1 MTTIYKIQAY
11 NSKMFGYYCIG
22 FIDFILKGKSFFE
35 YTNLFPPKEHE
46 KNNKI
51 ILKYFQRIKTYLI
64 VCDKC
69 RKFKTPKI
77 QYIFKKRRSF
87 YCLQ

>member
-1 MTTIYKIQAY
+1 MC
-11 NSKMFGYYCIG
+11 GYYCIG
-22 FIDFILKGKSFFE
+22 FIDFILKGKSLFE

-69 RKFKTPKI
+69 RKFKTLKYNIFLKNVGLSIVCSKCGNEFKI
-77 QYIFKKRRSF
+77 FFKD
-87 YCLQ
+87 